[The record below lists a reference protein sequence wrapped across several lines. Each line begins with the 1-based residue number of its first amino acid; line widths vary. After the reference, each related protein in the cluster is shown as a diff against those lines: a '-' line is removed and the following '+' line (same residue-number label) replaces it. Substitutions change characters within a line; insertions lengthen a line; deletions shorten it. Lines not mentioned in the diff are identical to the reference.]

1 MHLQNG
7 CQEDNC
13 PSPPAV
19 VPLDLSPPPT
29 LASQSFPPSTPT
41 TWAASAWPRPPSPGW
56 RTNLASTFPSSSPR
70 AWPPFIT
77 RSRRPP
83 APRQLRPSRGSDAAH
98 HSSILL
104 LLHQEPVIQIDTQ
117 LSHAPQ
123 AVGPFNIKDNQRQPV
138 ALPPSLPGAR
148 VHPADRLAHDGAGE
162 LAVATAT
169 GAARC
174 TSVLYLQ
181 WLRAPGGSVSH
192 ILFFNI
198 CSKQSRNT
206 PPYLSLMSSR

>member
-7 CQEDNC
+7 CQKDNC

-29 LASQSFPPSTPT
+29 LASQSFLPSTPT

-83 APRQLRPSRGSDAAH
+83 PHQLRPSRGSDAAH

-104 LLHQEPVIQIDTQ
+104 LLLHQEPVTQIDTQ

-138 ALPPSLPGAR
+138 ARPPSPGRGSTPLVGWPMMVLESWLLPR
-148 VHPADRLAHDGAGE
+148 RQVQPAALLCCIFSGCGLLAAPS
-162 LAVATAT
+162 LAFFSLTFVRNKAAT
-169 GAARC
+169 
-174 TSVLYLQ
+174 LL
-181 WLRAPGGSVSH
+181 L
-192 ILFFNI
+192 I
-198 CSKQSRNT
+198 SR
-206 PPYLSLMSSR
+206 S